1 MTESGESTKKATGGA
16 SLIEGIDV
24 VGSKQKKLLDA
35 ANDADG
41 FLSRDSPP
49 LTVKKEEKATKNT
62 FSLFDEEE
70 EDESDWNK
78 PIFTSSKP
86 NSKNT
91 FKVCEDVWV
100 VCIVV
105 EFTLPFR
112 LCDVFYTC
120 QPAEEQPQATST
132 GVFQDE
138 ELLFS
143 QTQQKDNDPDV
154 DLFATSGKAS
164 VSTFNICTHLSSLS
178 ASVESKQMRCCLH
191 SRAPRSA

>member
-1 MTESGESTKKATGGA
+1 MLYFGQTLPVSSQKSSSVDKWEKVAAPAEDKPLEQNKPTTKGPKTVPSSPLTESGESTKKATGGV
-16 SLIEGIDV
+16 SLFEGIDV

-35 ANDADG
+35 ANNAG
-41 FLSRDSPP
+41 FLSGDNQP

-91 FKVCEDVWV
+91 LKVCEDVWV

-105 EFTLPFR
+105 EFTLLFR
-112 LCDVFYTC
+112 LCDVF
-120 QPAEEQPQATST
+120 
-132 GVFQDE
+132 
-138 ELLFS
+138 
-143 QTQQKDNDPDV
+143 
-154 DLFATSGKAS
+154 
-164 VSTFNICTHLSSLS
+164 
-178 ASVESKQMRCCLH
+178 
-191 SRAPRSA
+191 